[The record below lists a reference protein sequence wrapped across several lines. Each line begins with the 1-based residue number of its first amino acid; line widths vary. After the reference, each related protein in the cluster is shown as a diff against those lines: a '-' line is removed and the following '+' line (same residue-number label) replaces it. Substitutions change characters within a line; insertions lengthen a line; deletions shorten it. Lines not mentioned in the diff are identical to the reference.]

1 MVSSL
6 KREYPEQPIVGVGAV
21 VFKDKDTLLVKRGQ
35 PPAMGMWAIPG
46 GVLNLGENTRDGV
59 AREVL
64 EECMI
69 TIEVGDII
77 DVIDA
82 VIRDDNGAIQYHY
95 VLCDFL
101 AEYRAGH
108 VQPASDV
115 LDAKWFKY
123 SEGLALNTTRGT
135 QKVVKKAFEK
145 TGRLKWMKLIE
156 ISSKS
161 ALSKSGLGY
170 DYALNPYRGCEFGC
184 IYLQEEK
191 RGGSC
196 L

>member
-21 VFKDKDTLLVKRGQ
+21 VFKDDDILLVKRGQ
-35 PPAMGMWAIPG
+35 PPAMGIWAIPG
-46 GVLNLGENTRDGV
+46 GVLNLGENIRDGV
-59 AREVL
+59 TREVL

-82 VIRDDNGAIQYHY
+82 VIRDDTGAIQYHY
-95 VLCDFL
+95 VLCDYL
-101 AEYRAGH
+101 AEYKAGH

-123 SEGLALNTTRGT
+123 SEVFTLNTTRGT
-135 QKVVKKAFEK
+135 QKVVKRAFEK
-145 TGRLKWMKLIE
+145 TGRLK
-156 ISSKS
+156 
-161 ALSKSGLGY
+161 
-170 DYALNPYRGCEFGC
+170 
-184 IYLQEEK
+184 
-191 RGGSC
+191 
-196 L
+196 

>member
-21 VFKDKDTLLVKRGQ
+21 VFQDNDILLVKRGQ
-35 PPAMGMWAIPG
+35 PPAMGIWAIPG
-46 GVLNLGENTRDGV
+46 GVLNLGEKLRDGV

-82 VIRDDNGAIQYHY
+82 VIRDDKGSIQFHY

-101 AEYRAGH
+101 AEYKAGQVH
-108 VQPASDV
+108 PASDV
-115 LDAKWFKY
+115 LDANWFKY
-123 SEGLALNTTRGT
+123 SEVLVLNTTRGT
-135 QKVVKKAFEK
+135 QKVVKRAFEK
-145 TGRLKWMKLIE
+145 TGRLK
-156 ISSKS
+156 
-161 ALSKSGLGY
+161 
-170 DYALNPYRGCEFGC
+170 
-184 IYLQEEK
+184 
-191 RGGSC
+191 
-196 L
+196 

>member
-1 MVSSL
+1 M

-21 VFKDKDTLLVKRGQ
+21 VFQDNDILLVKRGQ
-35 PPAMGMWAIPG
+35 PPAMGIWAIPG
-46 GVLNLGENTRDGV
+46 GVLNLGEKLRDGV

-82 VIRDDNGAIQYHY
+82 VIRDDKGAIQFHY

-101 AEYRAGH
+101 AEYKTGQ

-115 LDAKWFKY
+115 LDANWFKY
-123 SEGLALNTTRGT
+123 GEVLALNTTRGT
-135 QKVVKKAFEK
+135 QKVVKRAFEK
-145 TGRLKWMKLIE
+145 TGRL
-156 ISSKS
+156 
-161 ALSKSGLGY
+161 
-170 DYALNPYRGCEFGC
+170 
-184 IYLQEEK
+184 
-191 RGGSC
+191 
-196 L
+196 

>member
-21 VFKDKDTLLVKRGQ
+21 VFQDKDILLMKRGQ
-35 PPAMGMWAIPG
+35 PPAMGLWAIPG
-46 GVLNLGENTRDGV
+46 GVLNLGEKLRDGV

-82 VIRDDNGAIQYHY
+82 VIRDEKGAIQFHY

-101 AEYRAGH
+101 AEYKAGH
-108 VQPASDV
+108 VLPASDV
-115 LDAKWFKY
+115 LDASWFKY
-123 SEGLALNTTRGT
+123 SEVLALNTTRGT
-135 QKVVKKAFEK
+135 QKVVKRAFEK
-145 TGRLKWMKLIE
+145 TGRLK
-156 ISSKS
+156 
-161 ALSKSGLGY
+161 
-170 DYALNPYRGCEFGC
+170 
-184 IYLQEEK
+184 
-191 RGGSC
+191 
-196 L
+196 